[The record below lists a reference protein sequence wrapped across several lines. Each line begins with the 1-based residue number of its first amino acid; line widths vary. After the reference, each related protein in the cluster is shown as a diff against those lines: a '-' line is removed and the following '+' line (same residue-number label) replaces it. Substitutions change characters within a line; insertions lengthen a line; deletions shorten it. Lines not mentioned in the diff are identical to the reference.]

1 MVNGK
6 SGKGMSAKKG
16 KGRGPGMVS
25 VARRTTRANDIFNS
39 DTVFQAVIYIIMCFI
54 LIITLYPLIFIVSA
68 SFSDPLYVNT
78 GQIWILPKGV
88 NIEGYRRVFRNEA
101 IWTGYRN
108 TVFYTVCGTVINL
121 FVTTTASYALS
132 KRSLAGRNFIS
143 LVFLFTM
150 FFSGGMIPTYMVVR
164 NLHLLDT
171 VWAMMLPG
179 AMSISNMIIMRT
191 FFQVTIPDELT
202 DAARIDGCSTYRMF
216 IAIVLPLSGAIL
228 AVMALF
234 YGVSHWNTYFDAMI
248 YLNNR
253 NLFPLQLFLRE
264 ILMTQQMNAVV
275 STEEMESIAVQQRLA
290 EMIKFVVIIVSTL
303 PVLLIYPFM
312 QKYFVRGVMIGSI
325 KG

>member
-1 MVNGK
+1 MVKDNTGPDIAVAIR
-6 SGKGMSAKKG
+6 GGVRAK
-16 KGRGPGMVS
+16 
-25 VARRTTRANDIFNS
+25 NIFNS
-39 DTVFQAVIYIIMCFI
+39 DIVLQIIVYIIMCFI
-54 LIITLYPLIFIVSA
+54 LIVTLYPLIFIVSA
-68 SFSDPLYVNT
+68 SFSDPMYVNT
-78 GQIWILPKGV
+78 GQIWILPKGFT
-88 NIEGYRRVFRNEA
+88 IEGYRRVFRNEA

-108 TVFYTVCGTVINL
+108 TVFYTLCGTLINL

-132 KRSLAGRNFIS
+132 KRDLTGRNIVS
-143 LVFLFTM
+143 LIFLFTM
-150 FFSGGMIPTYMVVR
+150 FFSGGMIPTYMIIR

-171 VWAMMLPG
+171 IWAMMIPG

-202 DAARIDGCSTYRMF
+202 DAARIDGCSAYRMF
-216 IAIVLPLSGAIL
+216 FSIVLPLSGAIL

-253 NLFPLQLFLRE
+253 KLFPLQLYLRE

-275 STEEMESIAVQQRLA
+275 TTDEMESIAVQQRLA
-290 EMIKFVVIIVSTL
+290 EMIKFVIIIVSTL